1 MRDRWTL
8 LRVMEELMRI
18 GWTLLPVLLAACEGP
33 APASRPGAALAPVEA
48 LPLPAPASQPGGVV
62 DSILPP
68 EEEIRR
74 FRLTAPGTPSALTG
88 GAISRD
94 GLVRR
99 WVRALE
105 RGDTL
110 ALAGMLLNAEEFITF
125 YYPESPYT
133 RPPYRQSPR
142 VRWMLMRN
150 VNDQGATRVL
160 RRHGGA
166 SLGFRGYQCPWDPEI
181 LGRNRIWTGCAVRF
195 VEAGDV
201 VERRL
206 FGPILERGGRFKFLT
221 YGSAY

>member
-1 MRDRWTL
+1 MRN
-8 LRVMEELMRI
+8 
-18 GWTLLPVLLAACEGP
+18 GWTLLLILLAACDRP
-33 APASRPGAALAPVEA
+33 APASRREAAQAPA
-48 LPLPAPASQPGGVV
+48 TAASSPAPATQPTEVV

-74 FRLTAPGTPSALTG
+74 FRLTAPGIPSALTG
-88 GAISRD
+88 GATSRD
-94 GLVRR
+94 RLVRG

-105 RGDTL
+105 RLDTL

-133 RPPYRQSPR
+133 RAPYRQSPR
-142 VRWMLMRN
+142 VRWLLMLN
-150 VNDQGATRVL
+150 ISDQGATRVL

-166 SLGFRGYQCPWDPEI
+166 GLGYRGYHCPSDPEI
-181 LGRNRIWTGCAVRF
+181 LGQNRIWTGCAVRF